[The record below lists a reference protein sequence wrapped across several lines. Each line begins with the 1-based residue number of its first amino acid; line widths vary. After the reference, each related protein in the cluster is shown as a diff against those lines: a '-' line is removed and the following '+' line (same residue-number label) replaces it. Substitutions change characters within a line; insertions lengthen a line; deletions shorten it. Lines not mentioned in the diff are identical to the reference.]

1 MSPLADVVVVSY
13 NSRDE
18 LRECIEP
25 LTRDS
30 SLHVIVVDNA
40 SSDDSLGSVRD
51 LPAELVAL
59 DENGGFAHGCNE
71 GSRRGGAPYVLFL
84 NPDARIEPAGLARLV
99 EVLEGN
105 ERAGLVAPRLV
116 NDHGGLEY
124 SQRRFPRLRST
135 YANALFLHRVLPFAQ
150 WTSELV
156 EKRSAYE
163 RPRSPEWLSG
173 ACLMVRRDVLEQLGG
188 WDERFF
194 MYCEDKD
201 LCRRARDAG
210 YDIRFEPGAV
220 AVHEGGGSAPR
231 TSLMAV
237 LAASRIRYAEKHRGR
252 VAARLERAGIALGA
266 LTHMLVAR
274 GGLEARAGHAAS
286 LRTAARWSTSGA

>member
-25 LTRDS
+25 LAPDS

-71 GSRRGGAPYVLFL
+71 GWRRGGAPYVLFL
-84 NPDARIEPAGLARLV
+84 NPDARIEPAGVARLV

-116 NDHGGLEY
+116 NDHGRLEY

-135 YANALFLHRVLPFAQ
+135 YSRALFLHRLFPMSSWSDEVVRNP
-150 WTSELV
+150 E
-156 EKRSAYE
+156 RYE
-163 RPRSPEWLSG
+163 EPGSTEWVAG
-173 ACLMVRRDVLEQLGG
+173 ACLLVRRDVLERIGG
-188 WDERFF
+188 WDESFF
-194 MYCEDKD
+194 LYCEDID
-201 LCRRARDAG
+201 LCKRIQTAG
-210 YDIRFEPGAV
+210 FEVRYEPSAV
-220 AVHEGGGSAPR
+220 AVHMGGMSAPR
-231 TSLMAV
+231 FGLYPT
-237 LAASRIRYAEKHRGR
+237 LAASQIRYARKHRSRPAVVMER
-252 VAARLERAGIALGA
+252 VGLGLSA
-266 LTHMLVAR
+266 LTHLALGR
-274 GGLEARAGHAAS
+274 GGKAARAGHARS
-286 LRTAARWSTSGA
+286 LKFLVAGRA

>member
-71 GSRRGGAPYVLFL
+71 GWRRGGAPYVLFL

-99 EVLEGN
+99 EVLEGS

-135 YANALFLHRVLPFAQ
+135 YSRALFLHRLFPMSSWSDEVVRNP
-150 WTSELV
+150 E
-156 EKRSAYE
+156 RYE
-163 RPRSPEWLSG
+163 EPGSTEWVAG
-173 ACLMVRRDVLEQLGG
+173 ACVLVRRDVLERIGG
-188 WDERFF
+188 WDESFF
-194 MYCEDKD
+194 LYCEDID
-201 LCRRARDAG
+201 LCKRIQTAG
-210 YDIRFEPGAV
+210 FEVRYEPSAV
-220 AVHEGGGSAPR
+220 AVHIGGMSAPR
-231 TSLMAV
+231 FGLYPT
-237 LAASRIRYAEKHRGR
+237 LAASQIRYARKHRSR
-252 VAARLERAGIALGA
+252 PAVLLERAGLGLSA
-266 LTHMLVAR
+266 LTHLALGR
-274 GGLEARAGHAAS
+274 GGKAARAGHARS
-286 LRTAARWSTSGA
+286 LKFLVAGRA

>member
-30 SLHVIVVDNA
+30 SSHVIVVDNA

-71 GSRRGGAPYVLFL
+71 GWRRGGAPYVLFL

-135 YANALFLHRVLPFAQ
+135 YSRALFLHRLFPMSSWSDEVVRNP
-150 WTSELV
+150 E
-156 EKRSAYE
+156 RYE
-163 RPRSPEWLSG
+163 EPGSTEWVAG
-173 ACLMVRRDVLEQLGG
+173 ACVLVGRDVLERIDG
-188 WDERFF
+188 WDESFF
-194 MYCEDKD
+194 LYCEDID
-201 LCRRARDAG
+201 LCKRIQTAG
-210 YDIRFEPGAV
+210 FEVRYEPSAV
-220 AVHEGGGSAPR
+220 AVHMGGMSAPR
-231 TSLMAV
+231 FGLYPT
-237 LAASRIRYAEKHRGR
+237 LAASQIRYARKHRSR
-252 VAARLERAGIALGA
+252 PAVLMERAGLGLSA
-266 LTHMLVAR
+266 LTHLALGRGGKAARVGHARSLKFLVA
-274 GGLEARAGHAAS
+274 GRA
-286 LRTAARWSTSGA
+286 

>member
-25 LTRDS
+25 LARDS

-71 GSRRGGAPYVLFL
+71 GWRRGGAPYVLFL

-135 YANALFLHRVLPFAQ
+135 YSRALFLHRLFPMSSWSDEVVRNP
-150 WTSELV
+150 E
-156 EKRSAYE
+156 RYE
-163 RPRSPEWLSG
+163 EPGSTEWVAG
-173 ACLMVRRDVLEQLGG
+173 ACVLVRRDVLERIGG
-188 WDERFF
+188 WDESFF
-194 MYCEDKD
+194 LYCEDID
-201 LCRRARDAG
+201 LCKRIQTAG
-210 YDIRFEPGAV
+210 FEVRYEPSAV
-220 AVHEGGGSAPR
+220 AVHIGGMSAPR
-231 TSLMAV
+231 FGLYPT
-237 LAASRIRYAEKHRGR
+237 LAASQIRYARKHRSR
-252 VAARLERAGIALGA
+252 PAALMERAGLGLSA
-266 LTHMLVAR
+266 LTHLALGR
-274 GGLEARAGHAAS
+274 GGKAARAGHARS
-286 LRTAARWSTSGA
+286 LKFLVAGRA

>member
-1 MSPLADVVVVSY
+1 MSPLADVIVVSY

-71 GSRRGGAPYVLFL
+71 GWRRGGAPYVLFL

-135 YANALFLHRVLPFAQ
+135 YSRALFLHRLFPMSSWSDEVVRNP
-150 WTSELV
+150 E
-156 EKRSAYE
+156 RYE
-163 RPRSPEWLSG
+163 EPGSTEWVAG
-173 ACLMVRRDVLEQLGG
+173 ACVLVRRDVLERIDG
-188 WDERFF
+188 WDESFF
-194 MYCEDKD
+194 LYCEDID
-201 LCRRARDAG
+201 LCKRIQTAG
-210 YDIRFEPGAV
+210 FEVRYEPSAV
-220 AVHEGGGSAPR
+220 AVHMGGMSAPR
-231 TSLMAV
+231 FGLYPT
-237 LAASRIRYAEKHRGR
+237 LAASQIRYARKHRSR
-252 VAARLERAGIALGA
+252 PAVLMERAGLGLSA
-266 LTHMLVAR
+266 LTHLALGR
-274 GGLEARAGHAAS
+274 GGKAARAGHARS
-286 LRTAARWSTSGA
+286 LKFLVAGRA